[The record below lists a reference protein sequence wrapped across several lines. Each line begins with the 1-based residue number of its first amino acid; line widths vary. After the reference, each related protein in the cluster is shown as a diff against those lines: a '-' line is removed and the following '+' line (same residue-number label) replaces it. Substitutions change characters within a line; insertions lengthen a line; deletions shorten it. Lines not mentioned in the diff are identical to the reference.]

1 MRFLGVENVTDQP
14 VYDTIRVPVVAGVQ
28 TVSFFVIPQTGL
40 LAAGIPKTYAMTN
53 LLQVG
58 RIDKGYQLTIKAISL
73 TVLQQLMVTGTV
85 RTWVNYQAIYNL
97 SFLDFRFND
106 RNYLY
111 VPTQMVP
118 PGAEENALFS
128 NIAPA
133 ATEFYPNH
141 GLGGFTN
148 KFKLDNPLTL
158 EEEETIR
165 VDLFVGSA
173 VAVAAVDV
181 RLTLWG
187 DMIRPVA

>member
-1 MRFLGVENVTDQP
+1 MQFVGIENVVDQP
-14 VYDTIRVPVVAGVQ
+14 VWDTIRVPVAAGVQ
-28 TVSFFVIPQTGL
+28 TVSFFVVPQAGL

-58 RIDKGYQLTIKAISL
+58 RIDKGYQLTIKEISL
-73 TVLQQLMVTGTV
+73 TILHQLMVTGTV
-85 RTWVNYQAIYNL
+85 RTWANYQAIYNL

-111 VPTQMVP
+111 VPTTFIPM
-118 PGAEENALFS
+118 GNEENDYFS

-133 ATEFYPNH
+133 ATEFKPTH
-141 GLGGFTN
+141 GYGSFTN
-148 KFKLDNPLTL
+148 KFKLPTPLTL

-173 VAVAAVDV
+173 IAAAAVDV

-187 DMIRPVA
+187 DMVRPVA